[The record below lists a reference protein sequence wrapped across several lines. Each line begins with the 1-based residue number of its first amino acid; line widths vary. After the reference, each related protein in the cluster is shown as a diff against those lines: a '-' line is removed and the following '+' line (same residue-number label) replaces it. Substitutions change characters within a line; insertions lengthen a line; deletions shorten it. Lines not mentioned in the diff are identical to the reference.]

1 MLLQFWK
8 WDLNFATS
16 LHFLEHMM
24 ASDCFERSTDG
35 LSLSSL
41 KELKCLAIELAN
53 LSLTEITFIYFKSSV
68 VAASCIAASRIKYRL
83 LPVWPQELEALTRY
97 SYADIQECVQ
107 FLTRVAQIPAI
118 ENFVAVSH
126 DEVLAVYYE
135 EPRIDCKWK
144 VKAYNC
150 ARSKR
155 RHLIQPRD
163 LKQMY
168 CAM

>member
-8 WDLNFATS
+8 WDLNFATT
-16 LHFLEHMM
+16 LQILEHLTT
-24 ASDCFERSTDG
+24 CNLYKKNVDG
-35 LSLSSL
+35 LLAATQND
-41 KELKCLAIELAN
+41 LKCAAVELAD
-53 LSLTEITFIYFKSSV
+53 LSLTEITFIYYKSSV
-68 VAASCIAASRIKYRL
+68 VAAACLAAARIKQRI
-83 LPVWPQELEALTRY
+83 LPVWPAELEALTRY
-97 SYADIQECVQ
+97 NFSDIHECLQV
-107 FLTRVAQIPAI
+107 LTRVAQISTF
-118 ENFVAVSH
+118 ESYVTVSH
-126 DEVLAVYYE
+126 DEILTVYYE
-135 EPRIDCKWK
+135 EPRVDCKWK